1 MTSQIKDVV
10 LQCQICSTHQRSN
23 TKEPMLPHMI
33 PERPWSQVGAD
44 LFQFNSQNY
53 LILVDYYSNF
63 IELNLLNT
71 TTSQQ
76 VVTHL
81 KSQFARHGIL
91 DRLIT
96 DNDPQFSSDTFKQ
109 FAKDYCFQHCIASP
123 RYPQSNGMAK
133 KAVQTV
139 KNCLKKAVLDK
150 RDPYLALLEYR
161 NTSVSDTLGSPAQR
175 LMGRRTKALLPTSQ
189 KLLQPKTI
197 SPRTV
202 HHKLCQ
208 RKERQKYYYNK
219 HSKPLDELTPGDQ
232 VMVKNKDKWQPAKV
246 ISKTAPC
253 SYIIKTTTGQ
263 IYRRNRRH
271 LKKSKANYM
280 LKPKIDTGID
290 DHDTEESTN
299 ESEPPQ
305 QNLTQSQTMQ
315 TTDLRSSQR
324 TSASQ

>member
-1 MTSQIKDVV
+1 MLHYIHSSHLGIEKCKRRARDILFWPGMTSQIEDVV

-81 KSQFARHGIL
+81 KSQFARHGIP

-96 DNDPQFSSDTFKQ
+96 GNGPQFSSDTFKQ
-109 FAKDYCFQHCIASP
+109 FAKDYCFQHCTASP
-123 RYPQSNGMAK
+123 HYPQSNGMAK

-150 RDPYLALLEYR
+150 RPIF
-161 NTSVSDTLGSPAQR
+161 SPA
-175 LMGRRTKALLPTSQ
+175 GVQ
-189 KLLQPKTI
+189 K
-197 SPRTV
+197 
-202 HHKLCQ
+202 H
-208 RKERQKYYYNK
+208 
-219 HSKPLDELTPGDQ
+219 
-232 VMVKNKDKWQPAKV
+232 
-246 ISKTAPC
+246 PC
-253 SYIIKTTTGQ
+253 LI
-263 IYRRNRRH
+263 R
-271 LKKSKANYM
+271 
-280 LKPKIDTGID
+280 
-290 DHDTEESTN
+290 
-299 ESEPPQ
+299 
-305 QNLTQSQTMQ
+305 
-315 TTDLRSSQR
+315 
-324 TSASQ
+324 